1 MGPHTSRYGNEEF
14 TFNSLLITARGSGAS
29 LFPRYRRHELEP
41 PSWTSAWMGSLCLLP
56 FSKNK
61 PWVCNSTNSSE
72 VFYIASSASL
82 KVESQGDNYKHLA
95 KRRNTG
101 HLFFCFKRSQLEF
114 QFPLLNVTFLQ
125 HPGGRVG
132 SHIIWGI
139 KTLSRKGLL
148 SKKTQKGPEIKGPSQ
163 AVWVSQSSR
172 FLFRAEHLAS
182 LVALSKPF

>member
-1 MGPHTSRYGNEEF
+1 MW
-14 TFNSLLITARGSGAS
+14 ART
-29 LFPRYRRHELEP
+29 LFLKPF
-41 PSWTSAWMGSLCLLP
+41 SAWLGSPCLP
-56 FSKNK
+56 PCSKNNC
-61 PWVCNSTNSSE
+61 WLCNYTNSCE
-72 VFYIASSASL
+72 LFYFASSASL

-132 SHIIWGI
+132 SSVVRGI

-148 SKKTQKGPEIKGPSQ
+148 SKKTWKGPEIKGPSQ
-163 AVWVSQSSR
+163 AVWISQRSQ
-172 FLFRAEHLAS
+172 FLFWAEHLAS
-182 LVALSKPF
+182 LVASSELFSLPAPLFYRLQKGIIRLAAG